1 MTCGRLCEL
10 LDKPS
15 RLSVPKV
22 KRTPQAKQDL
32 LEHVLYLAKINPD
45 LAERFI
51 NASEMAFDKLTQMPR
66 KGQRQEF
73 KSPELVDTRRWFIPG
88 FDKYLIFYRPIKGGI
103 EILRVLH
110 GMQNIDAIIDNAESE
125 DLDWM

>member
-1 MTCGRLCEL
+1 M
-10 LDKPS
+10 
-15 RLSVPKV
+15 PKV
-22 KRTPQAKQDL
+22 KRTPKAKQDL

-51 NASEMAFDKLTQMPR
+51 DVSEIAFEKLAQMPL

-73 KSPELVDTRRWFIPG
+73 KAPELADTRRWFIPG

-103 EILRVLH
+103 EILRVLY
-110 GMQNIDAIIDNAESE
+110 GMQNIDAIMDGE
-125 DLDWM
+125 DSQDDEDS

>member
-1 MTCGRLCEL
+1 
-10 LDKPS
+10 
-15 RLSVPKV
+15 VPRV
-22 KRTPQAKQDL
+22 KRTSKAKQDL

-51 NASEMAFDKLTQMPR
+51 EASEVAFEKLAQMPM

-73 KSPELVDTRRWFIPG
+73 KSTELVDIRRWFIPD

-110 GMQNIDAIIDNAESE
+110 GMQNIDSIMSDKESE
-125 DLDWM
+125 DTGDL

>member
-1 MTCGRLCEL
+1 MPR
-10 LDKPS
+10 
-15 RLSVPKV
+15 V
-22 KRTPQAKQDL
+22 KRTPKAKQDL

-45 LAERFI
+45 LAEKFI
-51 NASEMAFDKLTQMPR
+51 EASEVSFEKLAQMPM

-73 KSPELVDTRRWFIPG
+73 KSPELADVRRWFIPG

-110 GMQNIDAIIDNAESE
+110 GMQNIDAIVDPDESK
-125 DLDWM
+125 D